1 MTNIKY
7 SPKECS
13 ITFKGHSGYAEIG
26 KDIVCA
32 GISSL
37 FFALYRSLHDRGIV
51 SFADLNSS
59 EGYAQIRAYPSAK
72 ERHTCVVMFE
82 TIITGLELM
91 AQNYPDYVK
100 IDKEEN

>member
-7 SPKECS
+7 NPIDLSL
-13 ITFKGHSGYAEIG
+13 TLKGHSGYAESG

-37 FFALYRSLHDRGIV
+37 FFALHRSLHERGFM
-51 SFADLNSS
+51 SFADLNNP
-59 EGYAQIRAYPSAK
+59 EGYAQIRAYPSAE

-82 TIITGLELM
+82 TVVTGFELL
-91 AQNYPDYVK
+91 AQNYPDYVN
-100 IDKEEN
+100 IAKEET